1 MDHTAQTPVINGT
14 VKPVLG
20 VKQEGILSCYIPGS
34 RIGLC
39 FLLTKIH
46 WIKDYVD
53 NQILTFNF
61 LLDFVLLVLFP
72 GSVSFFNSVYNE
84 SKHLRT
90 RSVGKRAVQKDIC

>member
-1 MDHTAQTPVINGT
+1 MDHTAQTPVINVT

-46 WIKDYVD
+46 WFKDYD
-53 NQILTFNF
+53 DDQILRFNF
-61 LLDFVLLVLFP
+61 LLDMLLGSFISWKF
-72 GSVSFFNSVYNE
+72 SVSFF
-84 SKHLRT
+84 
-90 RSVGKRAVQKDIC
+90 